1 MRPQVRVAGVRTE
14 VGSPLLW
21 VRCEPSEL
29 TTGCLGMV
37 RTPYGERSARVVVAP
52 QLVLHPGP
60 VAQDYVLLGSLSNE
74 EAFLVDPAAS
84 LRERAVAIAGSE
96 VELRVSPDGSR
107 ITLVGPAPG
116 RLEELARELRE
127 SLRVVVV
134 VRDETGEVPAP
145 PLPRLLEIIEYE
157 GQPATVTRLS
167 VFSQTVTLRAA
178 DGKEVTL
185 SLPEV
190 LQSLARE

>member
-1 MRPQVRVAGVRTE
+1 ME

-21 VRCEPSEL
+21 VHCEPSEL
-29 TTGCLGMV
+29 PPGCLAMV
-37 RTPYGERSARVVVAP
+37 RTPHGERSARVVVAP

-60 VAQDYVLLGSLSNE
+60 VAQDYVLLGPLSDE
-74 EAFLVDPAAS
+74 EGLLVDPAAS
-84 LRERAVAIAGSE
+84 LRERAVAIAGSD
-96 VELRVSPDGSR
+96 VKLRVSPDGSR
-107 ITLVGPAPG
+107 IILIGLTPGP
-116 RLEELARELRE
+116 LEELARQLRE

-134 VRDETGEVPAP
+134 IRDEIGGVSTP
-145 PLPRLLEIIEYE
+145 PLPRLLETIEYE
-157 GQPATVTRLS
+157 GEPATVVRLS

-185 SLPEV
+185 SLPDV